1 MTVKPATLDPA
12 LAAYAQAV
20 ERLRRPDAGV
30 PAAGG
35 GGPSFAEMVAET
47 LVDAVETNRRGEVQ
61 AVRAA
66 AGSASLQ
73 EVVEAVNAAEL
84 SLQTVVALR
93 DRMIAA
99 YQEIM
104 RMPI

>member
-1 MTVKPATLDPA
+1 MTAKPATLDPA

-20 ERLRRPDAGV
+20 ERLRRPDAGA
-30 PAAGG
+30 AAGG

-61 AVRAA
+61 AMRAA
-66 AGSASLQ
+66 TGSASLQ

>member
-1 MTVKPATLDPA
+1 MTLKPALLDPA
-12 LAAYAQAV
+12 LAAYAQAT
-20 ERLRRPDAGV
+20 ERLHRPE
-30 PAAGG
+30 PQGG
-35 GGPSFAEMVAET
+35 GSGAPSFAEMVAAT

-61 AVRAA
+61 AMRAA